1 MAKQRE
7 IEKFQMLNYQ
17 LNLRNVAEIYEV
29 FGRYNISPI
38 LIKGLAAAQI
48 YPKPYQRVFSDID
61 LAVDPKQFD
70 TAQKIIKD
78 HKFNI
83 DLHRGLR
90 HLDTLDWETLYQNSK
105 LKDLG
110 TTTIRVLRYEDHL
123 RVLCV
128 HWLNDGGAD
137 RTRLWD
143 IYFALVQKGD
153 DINWERFYGCVS
165 PRRKKWLITVVLLV
179 RDYFGLDLKNA
190 PFESDELHLPE
201 WVKREVEK
209 DWKNDTRLKPLQ
221 DVLQDRKELF
231 RQIKKRIPPNNLQAI
246 IETEG
251 EIRNSS
257 GYLPRI
263 RNIIN
268 RSKPSLKSLLKL
280 NRD

>member
-1 MAKQRE
+1 M
-7 IEKFQMLNYQ
+7 
-17 LNLRNVAEIYEV
+17 
-29 FGRYNISPI
+29 
-38 LIKGLAAAQI
+38 
-48 YPKPYQRVFSDID
+48 YPKPFQRVFSDID

-78 HKFNI
+78 HNFNI

-90 HLDTLDWETLYQNSK
+90 HLDTLEWETLILNSEIIEIK
-105 LKDLG
+105 STK
-110 TTTIRVLRYEDHL
+110 IRVLCLEDHL

-143 IYFALVQKGD
+143 IYFALLIKGNNFD
-153 DINWERFYGCVS
+153 WERFYGVVH

-179 RDYFGLDLKNA
+179 SDYFGVELKNV
-190 PFESDELHLPE
+190 PFELDEYHLPD
-201 WVKREVEK
+201 WVKREVEN

-221 DVLQDRKELF
+221 DVLNNRRELLK
-231 RQIKKRIPPNNLQAI
+231 QIKKRIPPNNLQAI

-257 GYLPRI
+257 GYLPRVK
-263 RNIIN
+263 NIVN
-268 RSKPSLKSLLKL
+268 RSKLSLKRGLKF
-280 NRD
+280 NRE